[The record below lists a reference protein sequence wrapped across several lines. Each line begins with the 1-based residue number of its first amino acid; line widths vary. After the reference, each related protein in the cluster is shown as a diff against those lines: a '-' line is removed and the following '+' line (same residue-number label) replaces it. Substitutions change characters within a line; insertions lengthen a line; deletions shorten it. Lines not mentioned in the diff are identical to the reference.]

1 MTNFLQ
7 KNKFL
12 DLKKIFLCFWF
23 SFMLLCNAFAQLSD
37 ACTATAEQLKHIE
50 QRLAQL
56 NSQDPEVITL
66 HYLFLQD
73 CLKELKDIKNNGND
87 LLFYCQNK
95 KTLQTKAQDLLTKAD
110 SLNEIFDE
118 QVKKVD
124 ELFYQK
130 AKIEYIF
137 ADNDKTE
144 YYLNRALQYNKHN
157 VDALLLKVKLK
168 FEEKDYEEC
177 LTLFKDLFNHNEL
190 SEQQENEIYQLSS
203 TYYYEVYN
211 LGDSLVKADKGAYAI
226 DLFQLLETFCH
237 EIPSSYCNDDYYHG
251 ILRSKQGVYDSYI
264 AIARAARE
272 RKNYEL
278 ERKFL
283 RYAEEYLKENGM
295 EN

>member
-1 MTNFLQ
+1 M
-7 KNKFL
+7 
-12 DLKKIFLCFWF
+12 KKKCFCFWF
-23 SFMLLCNAFAQLSD
+23 CLVLLCNAFAQLSD
-37 ACTATAEQLKHIE
+37 ACTTTAEKLE
-50 QRLAQL
+50 NSGQRFSQL
-56 NSQDPEVITL
+56 NSEDPEVITL
-66 HYLFLQD
+66 HNLFLQD
-73 CLKELKDIKNNGND
+73 CLKELNAIKDNGDD
-87 LLFYCQNK
+87 LLYYCQNK
-95 KTLQTKAQDLLTKAD
+95 KALQKQALFLLSKAD
-110 SLNEIFDE
+110 SLNEVFAE
-118 QVKKVD
+118 QIKKVD

-137 ADNDKTE
+137 ADNDKAE
-144 YYLNRALQYNKHN
+144 YYLNRALQFNKHN
-157 VDALLLKVKLK
+157 VDALLLKVTLK

-177 LTLFKDLFNHNEL
+177 LTLFKELFNHHEL

-203 TYYYEVYN
+203 AYYYEVYN

-251 ILRSKQGVYDSYI
+251 IMRSKQGVYDSYI

-283 RYAEEYLKENGM
+283 RYAEEYLKETGM
-295 EN
+295 E

>member
-1 MTNFLQ
+1 M
-7 KNKFL
+7 KKKF
-12 DLKKIFLCFWF
+12 FCFWL
-23 SFMLLCNAFAQLSD
+23 SFLLLCNVFAQLSD
-37 ACTATAEQLKHIE
+37 ACTTTSERLLFIE
-50 QRLAQL
+50 QRFTQL
-56 NSQDPEVITL
+56 NSENPEVITL

-73 CLKELKDIKNNGND
+73 CLNELNDIKNNGND

-95 KTLQTKAQDLLTKAD
+95 KTLQKKALELLEKAD
-110 SLNEIFDE
+110 SLNLIFTE

-137 ADNDKTE
+137 ADNDRTE
-144 YYLNRALQYNKHN
+144 YYLNRSLQFNKHN

-168 FEEKDYEEC
+168 FEEKDYDEC
-177 LTLFKDLFNHNEL
+177 LNLFKELFNQNTL
-190 SEQQENEIYQLSS
+190 SEAQENEVYNLSS
-203 TYYYEVYN
+203 TFYYEVYN

-237 EIPSSYCNDDYYHG
+237 EIPSTYCNDDYYHG
-251 ILRSKQGVYDSYI
+251 IMRSKQGVYDSYI

-295 EN
+295 EDN